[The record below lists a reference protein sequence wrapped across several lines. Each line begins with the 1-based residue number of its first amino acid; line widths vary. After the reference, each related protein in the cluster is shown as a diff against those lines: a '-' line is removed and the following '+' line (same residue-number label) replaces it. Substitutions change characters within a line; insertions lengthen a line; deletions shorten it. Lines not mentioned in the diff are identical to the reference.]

1 MDRTAPTWSTPR
13 ELVQVLL
20 APYHLKRTISVA
32 LIVGLGAILDG
43 RATVVVW
50 IEAALTYLTP
60 LLVSNFGP
68 LSPRGGLL
76 SSPPHHRCGEGKPRS
91 PPTQQVLATVK
102 GIWQWMKR
110 S

>member
-1 MDRTAPTWSTPR
+1 VVEMDRTAPTWSTPR

-68 LSPRGGLL
+68 LSATRRPTVQPT
-76 SSPPHHRCGEGKPRS
+76 SPSVR
-91 PPTQQVLATVK
+91 
-102 GIWQWMKR
+102 
-110 S
+110 